1 MVRRRTLTF
10 SCGGQKNSVFGLST
24 MMSAPTGMSSLATT
38 LRPLSESYSTC
49 TDDEKEGYRGFLSK
63 EE

>member
-24 MMSAPTGMSSLATT
+24 MMSAPTEMSSLATT

-49 TDDEKEGYRGFLSK
+49 TDDEKEG
-63 EE
+63 